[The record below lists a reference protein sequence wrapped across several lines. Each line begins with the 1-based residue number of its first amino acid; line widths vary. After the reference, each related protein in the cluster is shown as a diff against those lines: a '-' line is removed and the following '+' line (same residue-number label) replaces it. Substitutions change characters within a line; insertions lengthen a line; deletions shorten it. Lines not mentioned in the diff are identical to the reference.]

1 MIEWV
6 KLSSLII
13 DQLFNYVPK
22 INDIFKSKESKH
34 KQFQIK
40 ILCNDIANQIQKNL
54 LDDLK
59 TMMDYSVNIPLK
71 KEDSDELIKVTK
83 NIIEIESNNMQ
94 KKMKELIISQFND
107 ILVDNLLCAPKYHNL
122 VIVGSNII
130 YKIINKLYNDDI
142 TIKDNIEKYQLFC
155 ARKAEFRS
163 GLLLYALNISDQL
176 DLARQAISPLDLNKN
191 EKNKNVEKNDKDNNN
206 NKSAISNM
214 KKVSKEILV
223 FIKNLNKKFEND
235 INRKISGIMICV
247 NNKEEYENLKE
258 LIDELQLSIK
268 KYKFKLDIY
277 LIIINKCIEIPPTFN
292 NDNNNNII
300 SNTNDNNINIE
311 NNNIN
316 NENDNIMN
324 NDNNNFIIN
333 NDKNDD
339 KVKEDVKI
347 FPISI
352 EDQNIEILD
361 EEENKKEIEHF
372 LNELVNKY
380 IDDYTKDNIDNI
392 ECTLNLQFSENLKY
406 YYEKVEKEFNNAA
419 LEMKNFN
426 LKNVPLKVE
435 FESQTKKIFT
445 DIFINYIYPISTN
458 PNINN
463 SMKNQL
469 SNQSLNQINDFFN
482 YILQKVKA
490 LTGKG
495 KDEYSMRLIREV
507 KVKIDELFSQLRL
520 DEGEKEK
527 VDEQNKM
534 KKNFTDNIIQS
545 LNEKIV
551 FSSDVY
557 DLCLAYVYISKDL
570 FNVLYEK
577 ISEFCEKTIFKNK
590 EFKKGIIKR
599 IQQQIDN
606 CQRKALNIN

>member
-1 MIEWV
+1 
-6 KLSSLII
+6 
-13 DQLFNYVPK
+13 
-22 INDIFKSKESKH
+22 
-34 KQFQIK
+34 
-40 ILCNDIANQIQKNL
+40 
-54 LDDLK
+54 
-59 TMMDYSVNIPLK
+59 
-71 KEDSDELIKVTK
+71 
-83 NIIEIESNNMQ
+83 MQ

-191 EKNKNVEKNDKDNNN
+191 EKNQNVEKKDKDNNN
-206 NKSAISNM
+206 NKKAISNM

-277 LIIINKCIEIPPTFN
+277 LIIINKCIEIPPIFN

-380 IDDYTKDNIDNI
+380 IDDYIKDNIDNI

-577 ISEFCEKTIFKNK
+577 ISEFCENAIFKNK

>member
-40 ILCNDIANQIQKNL
+40 ILCNDIANQIQKDL
-54 LDDLK
+54 LNDLK
-59 TMMDYSVNIPLK
+59 IIMDYSVNMPLI
-71 KEDSDELIKVTK
+71 KEDLEELTK
-83 NIIEIESNNMQ
+83 TTNNVIEIESTNMQ
-94 KKMKELIISQFND
+94 INMKDLVITQFND

-122 VIVGSNII
+122 VIVGSNKI
-130 YKIINKLYNDDI
+130 YQIINKLFNDDI
-142 TIKDNIEKYQLFC
+142 TIKDNIEKYQLYC

-163 GLLLYALNISDQL
+163 GLLLYALNISDEL
-176 DLARQAISPLDLNKN
+176 DLVQTIKPLDLKKVNEINNEDNKDNKN
-191 EKNKNVEKNDKDNNN
+191 IINN
-206 NKSAISNM
+206 I
-214 KKVSKEILV
+214 KKVSNEILV
-223 FIKNLNKKFEND
+223 FIKNQNKQFEND

-247 NNKEEYENLKE
+247 NNKEEYEKLKE
-258 LIDELQLSIK
+258 LIEELQFSIK

-277 LIIINKCIEIPPTFN
+277 LIIINQCIKITTPINT
-292 NDNNNNII
+292 DNNNNIA
-300 SNTNDNNINIE
+300 NDNNKIN
-311 NNNIN
+311 
-316 NENDNIMN
+316 N
-324 NDNNNFIIN
+324 NDNNTIDNNNIIN
-333 NDKNDD
+333 NNKNDD

-347 FPISI
+347 FPMTIQ
-352 EDQNIEILD
+352 DQYNEILD
-361 EEENKKEIEHF
+361 EEENKNEIENF

-380 IDDYTKDNIDNI
+380 IDDYIKENIDNI
-392 ECTLNLQFSENLKY
+392 ECSLNLQFSENMKCY
-406 YYEKVEKEFNNAA
+406 FEKIEKEFNKAA
-419 LEMKNFN
+419 LEMKNFT

-435 FESQTKKIFT
+435 FESQIKKIFT
-445 DIFINYIYPISTN
+445 DIFINYIYPIN
-458 PNINN
+458 QN
-463 SMKNQL
+463 SKTIQNQL
-469 SNQSLNQINDFFN
+469 SNQSLNIINVFFN
-482 YILQKVKA
+482 YILQKVKT
-490 LTGKG
+490 LTAKG

-551 FSSDVY
+551 FSSDIY
-557 DLCLAYVYISKDL
+557 DLCLVYSYLNKDL

-577 ISEFCEKTIFKNK
+577 IVEFLQKFIFTNK
-590 EFKKGIIKR
+590 EFKEEIVKR
-599 IQQQIDN
+599 IKQQIDN